1 MKFILAILG
10 LSILTVVT
18 IDILVTTLTL
28 GGGGPIT
35 SRFTTWVWKLLIQ
48 IHRRHSNH
56 RMLATVGWV
65 LLVSITLIWY
75 ICTSIGWICLFN
87 SATAAVI
94 NASSKEPADIWET
107 IYFVGYTLSTLGM
120 GDYQPQGIV
129 WQMATVIASTNG
141 FFLVTLSIAYLLPV
155 VSAATEKRA
164 FAVYISSLGGTA
176 DEILTAS
183 WNGKDFEDLSS
194 HLSSITASLTQLGE
208 QHLTY
213 PILHYFHSVERSRSL
228 ALSLVA
234 LDEALTLLH
243 YAIPPE
249 NQPNKATLNAARRG
263 SAAFLK
269 TLKSAYLESANIE
282 PPLPKLE
289 LLRSE
294 GIPTCSNEEFVTATK
309 QVSQRRKLLLAL
321 VQNDGWTWNAIASSE
336 TTSRASNL
344 DDETVIDDVVL
355 H

>member
-1 MKFILAILG
+1 MQLLLIILG
-10 LSILTVVT
+10 LFILTLVT
-18 IDILVTTLTL
+18 IDVLITTLTL

-35 SRFTTWVWKLLIQ
+35 SRITTWVWKLSLK
-48 IHRRHSNH
+48 IHHRHSFH
-56 RMLATVGWV
+56 RMLATVGWI
-65 LLVSITLIWY
+65 LLVSIAVIWY
-75 ICTSIGWICLFN
+75 VGAFIGWVLLFD
-87 SATAAVI
+87 STVTAVV
-94 NASSKEPADIWET
+94 NASSKQPADMWET

-176 DEILTAS
+176 DEILMAS
-183 WNGKDFEDLSS
+183 WNGKDFQNLDS
-194 HLSSITASLTQLGE
+194 HLSSITTSLTQLGE
-208 QHLTY
+208 KHLTY

-228 ALSLVA
+228 SLSLVA

-249 NQPNKATLNAARRG
+249 YQPSKATLNSARRA

-269 TLKSAYLESANIE
+269 TLKSAYLESAKLE
-282 PPLPKLE
+282 PPLIKLE
-289 LLRSE
+289 LLRTK
-294 GIPTCSNEEFVTATK
+294 GIPTVSDREFVKATK
-309 QVSQRRKLLLAL
+309 HVCQRRKLLLAL
-321 VQNDGWTWNAIASSE
+321 VENDGWNWDAIASTQ

-344 DDETVIDDVVL
+344 DDETAIDDVIL